1 MRASEETLAAEGSTS
16 QQQTQQI
23 EAPASEENPPLPD
36 LRALL
41 EGEDAGI
48 VAFCLAHLA

>member
-1 MRASEETLAAEGSTS
+1 MGASEQTLEADS
-16 QQQTQQI
+16 QPRTQQI
-23 EAPASEENPPLPD
+23 EAPAPDENPPLLD

-41 EGEDAGI
+41 EGEDAAI